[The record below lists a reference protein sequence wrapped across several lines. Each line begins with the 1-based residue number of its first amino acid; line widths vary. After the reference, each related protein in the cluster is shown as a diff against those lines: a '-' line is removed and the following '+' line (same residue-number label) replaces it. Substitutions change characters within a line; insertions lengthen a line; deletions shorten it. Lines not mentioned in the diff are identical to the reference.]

1 MGGSNSGRTGGY
13 PTSGRTQSFILNLS
27 KIMRAMKGQ
36 PSGATATV
44 RFGEGGSLGH
54 VEITLALDPK
64 YLDGMATLR
73 YELEQYSR
81 RIPERTQ
88 YIRLLSEPCRFGGR
102 RWFFKCPAT
111 GRPCTKLY
119 LPNGADHWRSRNG
132 FKLAYD
138 CQREAPIDRLHRR
151 LKRLYGKIGMTYSG
165 HESCWPSK
173 PPRMHQ
179 TTYAKI
185 EAAIYRAEDE
195 INTVIEVRLGGFLR
209 RYGALG
215 GV

>member
-27 KIMRAMKGQ
+27 KIMQAMKGQ
-36 PSGATATV
+36 PPGAIGTI
-44 RFGEGGSLGH
+44 RYGEDGSLGF
-54 VEITLALDPK
+54 VEIALALDPK
-64 YLDGMATLR
+64 YLDGMATLK

-88 YIRLLSEPCRFGGR
+88 YVRMFSEPCRFGGR
-102 RWFFKCPAT
+102 RWFCKCPST
-111 GRPCTKLY
+111 GRKCTKLF

-138 CQREAPIDRLHRR
+138 VQREAPIDRLLRR
-151 LKRLYGKIGMTYSG
+151 LKRLYDKNGMTYSG

-173 PPRMHQ
+173 PPRMRQ
-179 TTYAKI
+179 TTYTKI
-185 EAAIYRAEDE
+185 EAAILQAEDK
-195 INTVIEVRLGGFLR
+195 INAAIEVHLGGFLR
-209 RYGALG
+209 RYGEL
-215 GV
+215 